1 VLRKFALF
9 AVAVGLCVAASLPGR
24 AAVFN
29 PETFTLPNGLQVV
42 VVSNHRVPVV
52 THMIWYK
59 VGAMDEPPGKS
70 GLAHFLEHLMFKGTD
85 TLKPGEFSATVA
97 RNGGQENAFT
107 SQDYTGYYQ
116 SVAVDRLELMM
127 KIEADRMTNLV
138 LTDEIIEPERQ
149 VVIEERRSRTDNDP
163 SAILREQV
171 NTVLFQNHPYRIPI
185 IGWQEEIE
193 HLSRKDIV
201 DFYHAWYAPN
211 NAILVISGD
220 VTMEQVK
227 PLAEKY
233 YGPIPAKPLP
243 ERVKW
248 YEPPLKAERHV
259 EMKHPR
265 VRQPAW
271 SRRFIAPGS
280 TFGATEHA
288 EALQVLSE
296 ILSGG
301 ATSRLYKTLVVEDK
315 TAIEVGAWYDGDGRG
330 PGTFGFYVSPP
341 SGGDVN
347 ASAAAVDAQI
357 KKLVENGVTQDEVDR
372 AVRQLQASAIYAN
385 DSYRTPARVIG
396 GALASGRT
404 LEDVE
409 SWPERIGAVTVD
421 SVNKAIAAVFKDKMS
436 VTALLLPD
444 PTS

>member
-1 VLRKFALF
+1 MARLAAIFTLSAILSV
-9 AVAVGLCVAASLPGR
+9 VASLPGR
-24 AAVFN
+24 AVVFS
-29 PETFTLPNGLQVV
+29 PESFTLDNGMQVV

-70 GLAHFLEHLMFKGTD
+70 GLAHYLEHLMFKGTE
-85 TLKPGEFSATVA
+85 TLKLGEFSAIVA

-163 SAILREQV
+163 AALLQEQV
-171 NTVLFQNHPYRIPI
+171 NTALFQNYPYRIPI
-185 IGWQEEIE
+185 IGWQHEIE
-193 HLSRKDIV
+193 GLTRD
-201 DFYHAWYAPN
+201 DLMAFYRTWYAPN
-211 NAILVISGD
+211 NAVLVISGD
-220 VTMEQVK
+220 VTVDMVR

-233 YGPIPAKPLP
+233 YGAIPARPLP
-243 ERVKW
+243 ERVAW
-248 YEPPLKAERHV
+248 REPPLNADRAL
-259 EMKHPR
+259 EMKHAR

-271 SRRFIAPGS
+271 SRRFIAPGDMY
-280 TFGATEHA
+280 GATEHA
-288 EALQVLSE
+288 DALQVLGE

-301 ATSRLYKTLVVEDK
+301 ATSRLYRTLVVEEK
-315 TAIEVGAWYDGDGRG
+315 VAVEAGAWYDGDGRG
-330 PGTFGFYVSPP
+330 PGIFGFYISPP
-341 SGGDVN
+341 QNGDVR
-347 ASAAAVDAQI
+347 AAAAAMDAKI
-357 KKLVENGVTQDEVDR
+357 KTLIEKGVTEDEVAR
-372 AVRQLQASAIYAN
+372 AVQQLQDSAIYAL

-396 GALASGRT
+396 GALAVGRT
-404 LEDVE
+404 IEDVE
-409 SWPERIGAVTVD
+409 TWPERIGAVTVD
-421 SVNKAIAAVFKDKMS
+421 KVNRAIAAVLKDQHS
-436 VTALLLPD
+436 VTALLLPE